1 MRYITY
7 LPVEIIRFIR
17 TKSMEKNISMREY
30 LIQLIEK
37 EMKGE

>member
-7 LPVEIIRFIR
+7 LPAEIIRFIR
-17 TKSMEKNISMREY
+17 KNSMENGISMREY

-37 EMKGE
+37 EMKGD